1 MRKQVFVPV
10 AFAVAL
16 LLLGASLFVGGRMSS
31 AQDASPTAMA
41 GATTED
47 HPAHI
52 HSGTCTAL
60 GDVVYPLTNVS
71 AADMMAS
78 PMATME
84 SSPMAGMDTGTPEA
98 DMGTLVATSTTTV
111 QTTIKDLTGEQYAI
125 NVHES
130 ADNIQ
135 NYIACGEITGT
146 ATNNM
151 LKVELKELNGSGY
164 HGEAWLTDNGDN
176 SVTVMI
182 KLFKGGSMATPTS

>member
-16 LLLGASLFVGGRMSS
+16 LLLGASLFMGGRISS
-31 AQDASPTAMA
+31 AKTDASPTAMA
-41 GATTED
+41 GSGTED

-98 DMGTLVATSTTTV
+98 DMGTLVATSSV
-111 QTTIKDLTGEQYAI
+111 MPWQLIVV
-125 NVHES
+125 VHE
-130 ADNIQ
+130 
-135 NYIACGEITGT
+135 
-146 ATNNM
+146 
-151 LKVELKELNGSGY
+151 
-164 HGEAWLTDNGDN
+164 
-176 SVTVMI
+176 
-182 KLFKGGSMATPTS
+182 